1 MKNKE
6 KIQEIY
12 NNNYRLI
19 KMFDTITNT
28 KQNKM
33 MEQYCQV
40 GNEKSATDLVNAMT
54 YVAEKVFHNV
64 EVGTLQQIA
73 TYYDQRFL
81 TFLSFLKFRYES
93 DMNMKDIDQLKKISI
108 EKVILEK
115 QKTHILMP
123 QELEMVK

>member
-1 MKNKE
+1 
-6 KIQEIY
+6 
-12 NNNYRLI
+12 
-19 KMFDTITNT
+19 
-28 KQNKM
+28 M

-64 EVGTLQQIA
+64 EVVTLQQIA

-93 DMNMKDIDQLKKISI
+93 DMNMKNIDQLKKISI